1 MDKLIIQANVIL
13 IGKPSMTQRDLW
25 ATRKCVLKYFDFK
38 DKIKEETKD
47 KLPEEIDNLSWI
59 AFFPMPKS
67 WSKKKKLEYAGK
79 PHRQRPDRDNID
91 KAILD
96 ALFEEDSVIYRGTI
110 EKRWED
116 NLGPRIMLIIETKDN
131 EGE

>member
-1 MDKLIIQANVIL
+1 MDKLIIQANVIP
-13 IGKPSMTQRDLW
+13 IGKPRMTQRDRW
-25 ATRKCVLKYFDFK
+25 AKRKCVLKYFDFK

-79 PHRQRPDRDNID
+79 PHTQRPDRDNID

>member
-1 MDKLIIQANVIL
+1 MDKLIIQANVTP
-13 IGKPSMTQRDLW
+13 IGKPRMTQRDRW
-25 ATRKCVLKYFDFK
+25 AKRKCVLKYFDFK

>member
-1 MDKLIIQANVIL
+1 MDKLIIQANVIP
-13 IGKPSMTQRDLW
+13 IGKPRMTQRDRW
-25 ATRKCVLKYFDFK
+25 AKRKCVLKYFDFK